1 MAEILVVG
9 ATGKTGGRVSAQL
22 AAKGVSVRAASRT
35 PAPDT
40 ANVTPIRFDWD
51 DSGTYALALDGV
63 DGVYFVPPSF
73 RTDYPPLVAA
83 FLEAVTAAGV
93 ERIVYLSARGAVAGD
108 HIPMRAAEM
117 SLEKAGLPATVL
129 RPAWFAQNFTESFL
143 YPLVR
148 DQGVVAVPTGAGR
161 TPFVDLEDVAAVAVA
176 ALLEDGHQDQLY
188 DLSGPEP
195 MTWSE
200 AAETI
205 GKVTGREIGFVDVPP
220 ADWEAAAIGMG
231 VPADYAAHVSEL
243 FSVVRDGREDHVS
256 PDVAQVLGREP
267 RSFGDWAESV
277 RRAWLA

>member
-9 ATGKTGGRVSAQL
+9 ATGKTGGRVRAQL
-22 AAKGVSVRAASRT
+22 AARGATVRAASRT
-35 PAPDT
+35 LAPAT
-40 ANVTPIRFDWD
+40 ANVTPIPFDWD
-51 DSGTYALALDGV
+51 DRGTYQPALDGV

-73 RTDYPPLVAA
+73 RTDYPPLVDA

-176 ALLEDGHQDQLY
+176 ALLEDGHQGRLY
-188 DLSGPEP
+188 DLSGPES

-220 ADWEAAAIGMG
+220 ADWEAAAVGMG

-243 FSVVRDGREDHVS
+243 LSLVRDGREDYVS

-277 RRAWLA
+277 RGAWLA

>member
-9 ATGKTGGRVSAQL
+9 ATGKSGQRVAAQL
-22 AAKGVSVRAASRT
+22 AAKGASVRAASRT
-35 PAPDT
+35 LAPAT
-40 ANVTPIRFDWD
+40 ANVTPVPFDWE
-51 DSGTYALALDGV
+51 DSGTYERALDGV
-63 DGVYFVPPSF
+63 DGVYFVPPSL
-73 RTDYPPLVAA
+73 RTDYPPIVDA

-108 HIPMRAAEM
+108 HIPMRAAEL
-117 SLEKAGLPATVL
+117 SLENAGLPATVL

-176 ALLEDGHQDQLY
+176 ALLEDGHRGQLY
-188 DLSGPEP
+188 DLSGPESL
-195 MTWSE
+195 TWSE

-220 ADWEAAAIGMG
+220 ADWEAAAVGMG
-231 VPADYAAHVSEL
+231 VPADYATHVSEL
-243 FSVVRDGREDHVS
+243 LSLVRDGREDYVS
-256 PDVAQVLGREP
+256 PDVAQILGREP
-267 RSFGDWAESV
+267 RSFGDWAESA
-277 RRAWLA
+277 RSAWLP